1 MALDTVK
8 NTLPCPAPAQGPGVE
23 SAHPPAGVGVHHVGV
38 EAVVGEVQH
47 PAQQEEAP
55 AQSQQHRHV
64 VPGQI
69 VRQPSPFEHWLFTWL
84 EGDASH

>member
-1 MALDTVK
+1 M
-8 NTLPCPAPAQGPGVE
+8 PCPAPAQGPGVE

-38 EAVVGEVQH
+38 EAVVGEVQQ

-55 AQSQQHRHV
+55 AQTQQHRHV

-69 VRQPSPFEHWLFTWL
+69 VRQPSPFEHGLFTWL

>member
-8 NTLPCPAPAQGPGVE
+8 NTSPCPAPAQGPGVE

-55 AQSQQHRHV
+55 AQTQHHRYV
-64 VPGQI
+64 IPGHDDDI
-69 VRQPSPFEHWLFTWL
+69 TTLLINGCILSTDLAR
-84 EGDASH
+84 G